1 MQESSHSSRPQT
13 KEVSLQSSADTKE
26 LLELILQEIHIIK
39 ESQQEQSKEL
49 HAMHET
55 LDLIDRI
62 LFEHFYGGP
71 LYAED
76 PNREG
81 KLVPYTPKPDINQA
95 SGV

>member
-1 MQESSHSSRPQT
+1 
-13 KEVSLQSSADTKE
+13 
-26 LLELILQEIHIIK
+26 
-39 ESQQEQSKEL
+39 
-49 HAMHET
+49 MHET